1 MKTVYFTATSLDG
14 YIADRD
20 NSLAWLFQFGDSGLG
35 EHAAF
40 MENVGAVAMG
50 STTYQWLLDNEVRPG
65 TAEAKPWP
73 YQQPCWVFTSR
84 SLTVVPGAD
93 VRFVQ
98 GEVRSVHAEMVAAAS
113 GRNVWLVGGGDLV
126 GQFHDQGLLDEITVS
141 IASVTLGA
149 GAPLLP
155 RAIAFPPL
163 RLVKVKQEGEA
174 FVHLTYVVA
183 TTNRLA
189 AGSEVSTT

>member
-1 MKTVYFTATSLDG
+1 MKTVYFTATSVDG
-14 YIADRD
+14 FIADRD
-20 NSLAWLFQFGDSGLG
+20 DSLAWLFQFGDAGLG
-35 EHAAF
+35 EAASF
-40 MENVGAVAMG
+40 MEGVGAVAMG

-65 TAEAKPWP
+65 TGEAKPWP
-73 YQQPCWVFTSR
+73 YQVPCWVFTSR

-98 GEVRSVHAEMVAAAS
+98 GDVRPVHAEMAAAA
-113 GRNVWLVGGGDLV
+113 GGKDVWLVGGGELV
-126 GQFHDQGLLDEITVS
+126 GQFHDHGLLDEMTVS

-163 RLVKVKQEGEA
+163 RLIKVKQEGEA
-174 FVHLTYVVA
+174 FVHLTYAVA
-183 TTNRLA
+183 TKDRVAT
-189 AGSEVSTT
+189 G